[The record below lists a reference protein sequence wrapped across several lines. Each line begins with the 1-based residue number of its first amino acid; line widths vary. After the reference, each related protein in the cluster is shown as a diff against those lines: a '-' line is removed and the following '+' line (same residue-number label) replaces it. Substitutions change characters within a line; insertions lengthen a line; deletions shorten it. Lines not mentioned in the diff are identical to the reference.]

1 MNAAES
7 VKTVNLARIAVNRWA
22 QNAVEMKNSCGV
34 ETEESGAKQE
44 RSITEWIG
52 DQGRRLATDK
62 VERRTNKCTSK
73 KKTPEYWASGPQK
86 ENGINGWVAWPILLE
101 ETIFIQTD
109 MCRQAQKEN
118 RPGKQDPRNQF
129 RVRVATTVKKSE
141 VDRGADPPP
150 QSHDG

>member
-86 ENGINGWVAWPILLE
+86 GEWHKWVGGLANIVGRDDIHPNRHVPPGSE
-101 ETIFIQTD
+101 GKPPRQTGSPQPVSGASSYD
-109 MCRQAQKEN
+109 GQEVRSRSRCRS
-118 RPGKQDPRNQF
+118 
-129 RVRVATTVKKSE
+129 TTTE
-141 VDRGADPPP
+141 P
-150 QSHDG
+150 